1 MSIQIAVAAI
11 VVLAIIILVA
21 CAVAAHAAAKRYTH
35 YLAGMWKGNPKF
47 LEEAGLQDFQLFL
60 SPGEAAKQD
69 YVRDGYLIATDAT
82 GGFVA
87 NQAITWEESGAGW
100 LAALGA
106 SMGAQGDVCAMGVA
120 RIEYDDEA
128 TGHKIMPET
137 VKVSISILDGTLTLF
152 DDEKVYAFLEKD
164 HSASA
169 AATEMYEAT

>member
-21 CAVAAHAAAKRYTH
+21 FAVAAHAAAKRYTH

-60 SPGEAAKQD
+60 SPGEAKQG
-69 YVRDGYLIATDAT
+69 YGRDGYLIATDAT

-106 SMGAQGDVCAMGVA
+106 SMGAQRDVCAMGVA
-120 RIEYDDEA
+120 RIEYDDDA
-128 TGHKIMPET
+128 TGHKIMPES
-137 VKVSISILDGTLTLF
+137 VKVSLSILDGTLTLF